1 MTSTQTIF
9 IPLFTAATALFIWSC
24 WKRLS
29 LTALGKADDRLDDI
43 GQRVGDTLRY
53 AFAQV
58 RVLQKPYGIVHLA
71 IFWCFLVL
79 MAANAEFILHGLF
92 PAISMELLP
101 TFLYVP
107 LVLSIEIASLV
118 ALVAV
123 SIAMVRRLVA
133 PPYPEARTFEAF
145 FILFLIGLLMAAYFT
160 MNAATISWLQGYLNV
175 AQQKGNTNL
184 AGQIQNALSAMTG
197 TMPVAER
204 LAALISPA
212 RAKQVHDLSWWTHAL
227 VLLLF
232 MNLLPLSKHF
242 HIITAIPNVFL
253 RRREHP
259 PLPERE
265 EFNAGN
271 SFGIS
276 QVDGYTWKELLDSF
290 SCTECGRC
298 QNVCPADQ
306 TRKPLN
312 PRGVIAQ
319 LKHNL
324 MANGPLLKQGKAATV
339 PLIGEGEASISEEAI
354 WSCTTCGACLQACP
368 VFIEQMPKL
377 IPLRRHLVEMES
389 RFPEELLNLF
399 ENMEGRSNPWGIA
412 PTERGK
418 WATQLGERPYE
429 PGKSEYLFYVGCAG
443 SFDARAKQITVATA
457 LLLDKAGVSW
467 GMLGKDEKCC
477 GDSLRRLGNEYVF
490 DKLAKEN
497 VALFKERGIKKVVVQ
512 CPHCLTTLKNDY
524 KQYGIELEVIHH
536 SQLLLY
542 LVQDGRLKL
551 PKQADLGK
559 LVYHDSCY
567 LGRHNGIYDEPREAL
582 ELATGAIPLEMP
594 RNREDGFCCGAGG
607 GRMWMEEFT
616 GDRINL
622 VRAAEA
628 LEQKPD
634 TICTACPYCLT
645 MLDDGIKDLKADKV
659 QVKDIAEVMA
669 EAVLR

>member
-1 MTSTQTIF
+1 MTPTPTIF
-9 IPLFTAATALFIWSC
+9 APLFIAATALFVWSC

-29 LTALGKADDRLDDI
+29 LTALGRPEERLDNI
-43 GQRVGDTLRY
+43 GQRIGDTLSY
-53 AFAQV
+53 AFAQK
-58 RVLQKPYGIVHLA
+58 RVLAKPSGLIHVA

-79 MAANAEFILHGLF
+79 MIANTEFLLHGLF
-92 PAISMELLP
+92 PAVNFTRLPDGIFMPLMQMIDVVSLITLL
-101 TFLYVP
+101 
-107 LVLSIEIASLV
+107 
-118 ALVAV
+118 AV
-123 SIAMVRRLVA
+123 TAAAIRRLVA

-145 FILFLIGLLMAAYFT
+145 FILFLIATLMLANFGV
-160 MNAATISWLQGYLNV
+160 NAAKISRMQGSTLV
-175 AQQKGNTNL
+175 L
-184 AGQIQNALSAMTG
+184 AESI
-197 TMPVAER
+197 MP
-204 LAALISPA
+204 ISSWFAPYVPSGA
-212 RAKQVHDLSWWTHAL
+212 GKLVHDLSWWTHAL

-265 EFNAGN
+265 EFSAGN
-271 SFGIS
+271 SFGINR
-276 QVDGYTWKELLDSF
+276 VDGYTWKELLDAF

-298 QNVCPADQ
+298 QMACPADQ
-306 TRKPLN
+306 TGKPLN

-324 MANGPLLKQGKAATV
+324 MANGPLLKQGQPAGT
-339 PLIGEGEASISEEAI
+339 PLIGEGDASISEEAI
-354 WSCTTCGACLQACP
+354 WACTTCGACLQSCP

-389 RFPEELLNLF
+389 KFPEELLNLF

-418 WATQLGERPYE
+418 WASQLGDRPYE

-551 PKQADLGK
+551 PKQAELGK

-567 LGRHNGIYDEPREAL
+567 LGRHNNIYDEPREAL
-582 ELATGAIPLEMP
+582 ALATGAEPLEMP

-628 LEQKPD
+628 LEQQPD

-645 MLDDGIKDLKADKV
+645 MLDDGIKDLKAEKV

>member
-1 MTSTQTIF
+1 MTPTPTLF
-9 IPLFTAATALFIWSC
+9 APLFIAATALFVWSC

-29 LTALGKADDRLDDI
+29 LTALGKADDRLDSI
-43 GQRVGDTLRY
+43 GQRIADTLSY
-53 AFAQV
+53 AFAQK
-58 RVLQKPYGIVHLA
+58 RVLAKPSGLIHVA

-79 MAANAEFILHGLF
+79 MIANTEFLLHGLF
-92 PAISMELLP
+92 PGLTFTKLPDGIFMPLMQMIDVVSLITLLAVTAAAI
-101 TFLYVP
+101 
-107 LVLSIEIASLV
+107 
-118 ALVAV
+118 
-123 SIAMVRRLVA
+123 RRIVA

-145 FILFLIGLLMAAYFT
+145 FILFLIATLMLANFGV
-160 MNAATISWLQGYLNV
+160 NAAKISRMQGSTL
-175 AQQKGNTNL
+175 TL
-184 AGQIQNALSAMTG
+184 AESI
-197 TMPVAER
+197 MPISSLFAPYIPK
-204 LAALISPA
+204 AAGKL
-212 RAKQVHDLSWWTHAL
+212 VHDLSWWVHAL
-227 VLLLF
+227 TLLLF

-265 EFNAGN
+265 EFTPGN
-271 SFGIS
+271 SFGINR
-276 QVDGYTWKELLDSF
+276 VDGYTWKELLDSF

-306 TRKPLN
+306 TGKPLN
-312 PRGVIAQ
+312 PRGIIAQ

-324 MANGPLLKQGKAATV
+324 MTNGPLLKQGKAAST
-339 PLIGEGEASISEEAI
+339 PLIGEGDASISEEAI

-418 WATQLGERPYE
+418 WAAQLGERPYE
-429 PGKSEYLFYVGCAG
+429 PGKTEYLFYVGCAG

-490 DKLAKEN
+490 DRLAKEN
-497 VALFKERGIKKVVVQ
+497 VALFKERGIKKVIVQ
-512 CPHCLTTLKNDY
+512 CPHCLTALKNDY
-524 KQYGIELEVIHH
+524 RQYGIELEVVHH

-582 ELATGAIPLEMP
+582 ALATGAEPLEMP

-622 VRAAEA
+622 VRTKEA

-659 QVKDIAEVMA
+659 QVKDIAEIMA

>member
-1 MTSTQTIF
+1 MTPTPTIF
-9 IPLFTAATALFIWSC
+9 APLFIAATALFVWSC

-29 LTALGKADDRLDDI
+29 LTALGRPEERLDNI
-43 GQRVGDTLRY
+43 GQRIGDTLSY
-53 AFAQV
+53 AFAQK
-58 RVLQKPYGIVHLA
+58 RVLAKPSGLIHVA

-79 MAANAEFILHGLF
+79 MIANTEFLLHGLF
-92 PAISMELLP
+92 PAVNFTRLPDSIFMPLMQMIDVVSLITLL
-101 TFLYVP
+101 
-107 LVLSIEIASLV
+107 
-118 ALVAV
+118 AV
-123 SIAMVRRLVA
+123 TAAAIRRVVA

-145 FILFLIGLLMAAYFT
+145 FILFLIATLMLANFGV
-160 MNAATISWLQGYLNV
+160 NAAKISRMQ
-175 AQQKGNTNL
+175 
-184 AGQIQNALSAMTG
+184 G
-197 TMPVAER
+197 TMLELAKNIMPVSSLFAPYIPKTAGK
-204 LAALISPA
+204 L
-212 RAKQVHDLSWWTHAL
+212 VHDLSWWTHAL

-242 HIITAIPNVFL
+242 HIITAIPNIFL

-265 EFNAGN
+265 EFNPGN

-324 MANGPLLKQGKAATV
+324 MANGPLLKQGQPAST
-339 PLIGEGEASISEEAI
+339 PLIGEGDASISEEAI

-429 PGKSEYLFYVGCAG
+429 AGKSEYLFYVGCAG

-512 CPHCLTTLKNDY
+512 CPHCLTTLRNDY

-536 SQLLLY
+536 SQLLLH

-582 ELATGAIPLEMP
+582 ELATGAVPLEMP

-628 LEQKPD
+628 LEQQPD

>member
-1 MTSTQTIF
+1 MTPTPTIF
-9 IPLFTAATALFIWSC
+9 APLFIAATALFVWSC

-29 LTALGKADDRLDDI
+29 LTALGRPEERLDNI
-43 GQRVGDTLRY
+43 GQRIGDTLSY
-53 AFAQV
+53 AFAQK
-58 RVLQKPYGIVHLA
+58 RVLAKPSGLIHVA

-79 MAANAEFILHGLF
+79 MIANTEFLLHGLF
-92 PAISMELLP
+92 PAVNFTRLPDGIFMPLMQMIDVVSLITLL
-101 TFLYVP
+101 
-107 LVLSIEIASLV
+107 
-118 ALVAV
+118 AV
-123 SIAMVRRLVA
+123 TAAAIRRLVA

-145 FILFLIGLLMAAYFT
+145 FILFLIATLMLANFGV
-160 MNAATISWLQGYLNV
+160 NAAKISRMQGSTLV
-175 AQQKGNTNL
+175 L
-184 AGQIQNALSAMTG
+184 AESI
-197 TMPVAER
+197 MP
-204 LAALISPA
+204 ISSWFAPYVPSGA
-212 RAKQVHDLSWWTHAL
+212 GKLVHDLSWWTHAL

-265 EFNAGN
+265 EFSAGN
-271 SFGIS
+271 SFGINR
-276 QVDGYTWKELLDSF
+276 VDGYTWKELLDAF

-298 QNVCPADQ
+298 QMACPADQ
-306 TRKPLN
+306 TGKPLN

-324 MANGPLLKQGKAATV
+324 MANGPLLKQGQPAGT
-339 PLIGEGEASISEEAI
+339 PLIGEGDASISEEAI
-354 WSCTTCGACLQACP
+354 WACTTCGACLQSCP

-389 RFPEELLNLF
+389 KFPEELLNLF

-418 WATQLGERPYE
+418 WASQLGERPYE

-497 VALFKERGIKKVVVQ
+497 VALFKERGIRKVIVQ

-524 KQYGIELEVIHH
+524 RQYGIELEVIHH

-567 LGRHNGIYDEPREAL
+567 LGRHNNIYDEPREAL
-582 ELATGAIPLEMP
+582 ALATGAEPLEMP

-628 LEQKPD
+628 LEQQPD

-645 MLDDGIKDLKADKV
+645 MLDDGIKDLKAEKV

-669 EAVLR
+669 EAILR

>member
-1 MTSTQTIF
+1 MTPTPTIF
-9 IPLFTAATALFIWSC
+9 APLFIAATALFVWSC

-29 LTALGKADDRLDDI
+29 LTALGRPEERLDNI
-43 GQRVGDTLRY
+43 GQRIGDTLSY
-53 AFAQV
+53 AFAQK
-58 RVLQKPYGIVHLA
+58 RVLAKPSGLIHVA

-79 MAANAEFILHGLF
+79 MIANTEFLLHGLF
-92 PAISMELLP
+92 PAVNFTRLPDGIFMPLMQMIDVVSLITLL
-101 TFLYVP
+101 
-107 LVLSIEIASLV
+107 
-118 ALVAV
+118 AV
-123 SIAMVRRLVA
+123 TAAAIRRLVA

-145 FILFLIGLLMAAYFT
+145 FILFLIATLMLANFGV
-160 MNAATISWLQGYLNV
+160 NAAKISRMQGSTLV
-175 AQQKGNTNL
+175 L
-184 AGQIQNALSAMTG
+184 AESI
-197 TMPVAER
+197 MP
-204 LAALISPA
+204 ISSWFAPYVPSGA
-212 RAKQVHDLSWWTHAL
+212 GKLVHDLSWWTHAL

-265 EFNAGN
+265 EFSAGN
-271 SFGIS
+271 SFGINR
-276 QVDGYTWKELLDSF
+276 VDGYTWKELLDAF

-298 QNVCPADQ
+298 QMACPADQ
-306 TRKPLN
+306 TGKPLN

-324 MANGPLLKQGKAATV
+324 MANGPLLKQGQPAGT
-339 PLIGEGEASISEEAI
+339 PLIGEGDASISEEAI
-354 WSCTTCGACLQACP
+354 WACTTCGACLQSCP

-389 RFPEELLNLF
+389 KFPEELLNLF

-418 WATQLGERPYE
+418 WASQLGDRPYE

-497 VALFKERGIKKVVVQ
+497 VALFKERGIRKVIVQ

-524 KQYGIELEVIHH
+524 RQYGIELEVIHH

-567 LGRHNGIYDEPREAL
+567 LGRHNNIYDEPREAL
-582 ELATGAIPLEMP
+582 ALATGAEPLEMP

-628 LEQKPD
+628 LEQQPD

-645 MLDDGIKDLKADKV
+645 MLDDGIKDLKAEKV

-669 EAVLR
+669 EAILR

>member
-1 MTSTQTIF
+1 MTPTPTIF
-9 IPLFTAATALFIWSC
+9 APLFIAATALFVWSC

-29 LTALGKADDRLDDI
+29 LTALGRPEERLDNI
-43 GQRVGDTLRY
+43 GQRIGDTLSY
-53 AFAQV
+53 AFAQK
-58 RVLQKPYGIVHLA
+58 RVLAKPSGLIHVA

-79 MAANAEFILHGLF
+79 MIANTEFLLHGLF
-92 PAISMELLP
+92 PAINFTRLPDGIFMPLMQMIDVVSLITLL
-101 TFLYVP
+101 
-107 LVLSIEIASLV
+107 
-118 ALVAV
+118 AV
-123 SIAMVRRLVA
+123 TAAAIRRLVA

-145 FILFLIGLLMAAYFT
+145 FILFLIATLMLANFGV
-160 MNAATISWLQGYLNV
+160 NAAKISRMQGSTL
-175 AQQKGNTNL
+175 T
-184 AGQIQNALSAMTG
+184 
-197 TMPVAER
+197 
-204 LAALISPA
+204 LAAGIMPISSWFAPYVPSGA
-212 RAKQVHDLSWWTHAL
+212 GKLVHDLSWWTHAL

-265 EFNAGN
+265 EFHAGN
-271 SFGIS
+271 SFGIN

-298 QNVCPADQ
+298 QMACPADQ
-306 TRKPLN
+306 TGKPLN

-324 MANGPLLKQGKAATV
+324 MANGPLLKQGKAATTA
-339 PLIGEGEASISEEAI
+339 LIGEGDASISEEAI

-429 PGKSEYLFYVGCAG
+429 PGKTEYLFYVGCAG

-524 KQYGIELEVIHH
+524 RQYGIELEVIHH

-567 LGRHNGIYDEPREAL
+567 LGRHNAIYDEPREAL
-582 ELATGAIPLEMP
+582 ALATGAEPLEMP

-628 LEQKPD
+628 LEQQPD

-669 EAVLR
+669 EAALR

>member
-1 MTSTQTIF
+1 MTPTPTIF
-9 IPLFTAATALFIWSC
+9 APLFIAATALFVWSC

-29 LTALGKADDRLDDI
+29 LTALGRPEERLDNI
-43 GQRVGDTLRY
+43 GQRIGDTLSY
-53 AFAQV
+53 AFAQK
-58 RVLQKPYGIVHLA
+58 RVLAKPSGLIHVA

-79 MAANAEFILHGLF
+79 MIANTEFLLHGLF
-92 PAISMELLP
+92 PAVNFTRLPDGIFMPLMQMIDVVSLITLL
-101 TFLYVP
+101 
-107 LVLSIEIASLV
+107 
-118 ALVAV
+118 AV
-123 SIAMVRRLVA
+123 TAAAIRRLVA

-145 FILFLIGLLMAAYFT
+145 FILFLIATLMLANFGV
-160 MNAATISWLQGYLNV
+160 NAAKISRMQGSTLVLAESIMPISSWFAPYLPS
-175 AQQKGNTNL
+175 G
-184 AGQIQNALSAMTG
+184 AGKL
-197 TMPVAER
+197 
-204 LAALISPA
+204 
-212 RAKQVHDLSWWTHAL
+212 VHDLSWWTHAL

-271 SFGIS
+271 SFGIDR
-276 QVDGYTWKELLDSF
+276 VDGYSWKDLLDSF

-298 QNVCPADQ
+298 QMACPADQ
-306 TRKPLN
+306 TGKPLN

-324 MANGPLLKQGKAATV
+324 MANGPLLKQGKAATTA
-339 PLIGEGEASISEEAI
+339 LIGEGDASISEEAI

-429 PGKSEYLFYVGCAG
+429 PGKTEYLFYVGCAG

-497 VALFKERGIKKVVVQ
+497 VALFKERGIKKVIVQ

-524 KQYGIELEVIHH
+524 RQYGIELEVIHH

-582 ELATGAIPLEMP
+582 ALATGAEPLEMP

-622 VRAAEA
+622 VRATEA
-628 LEQKPD
+628 LEQQPD

>member
-1 MTSTQTIF
+1 MTPTPTIF
-9 IPLFTAATALFIWSC
+9 APLFIAATALFIWSC

-29 LTALGKADDRLDDI
+29 LTALGRPDNRLDNI
-43 GQRVGDTLRY
+43 GQRIGDTLSY
-53 AFAQV
+53 AFAQK
-58 RVLQKPYGIVHLA
+58 RVLAKPSGLIHVA

-79 MAANAEFILHGLF
+79 MVANTEFILHGLF
-92 PAISMELLP
+92 PGLTFTKLPDGIFMPLMQMIDVVSLITLLAVIAAAIRR
-101 TFLYVP
+101 
-107 LVLSIEIASLV
+107 
-118 ALVAV
+118 AV
-123 SIAMVRRLVA
+123 S

-145 FILFLIGLLMAAYFT
+145 FILFLIATLMLANFGV
-160 MNAATISWLQGYLNV
+160 NAAKISRMQGSTL
-175 AQQKGNTNL
+175 TL
-184 AGQIQNALSAMTG
+184 AESI
-197 TMPVAER
+197 MP
-204 LAALISPA
+204 ISSWFAPYIPSGA
-212 RAKQVHDLSWWTHAL
+212 GKLVHDLSWWTHAL

-253 RRREHP
+253 RRRDNP

-271 SFGIS
+271 SFGIN

-298 QNVCPADQ
+298 QMACPADQ

-312 PRGVIAQ
+312 PRGVIGQ

-324 MANGPLLKQGKAATV
+324 MANGPLLKEGKAATT
-339 PLIGEGEASISEEAI
+339 PLIGEGDASISEEAI

-429 PGKSEYLFYVGCAG
+429 PGRTEYLFYVGCAG
-443 SFDARAKQITVATA
+443 SFDARAKQISVATA

-497 VALFKERGIKKVVVQ
+497 VALFKERGIKKVIVQ

-536 SQLLLY
+536 SQLLLH

-582 ELATGAIPLEMP
+582 ALATGTEPLEMP

-628 LEQKPD
+628 LEQQPD

-645 MLDDGIKDLKADKV
+645 MLDDGIKDLRADKV
-659 QVKDIAEVMA
+659 QVKDIAEIMA

>member
-1 MTSTQTIF
+1 MTPTPTIF
-9 IPLFTAATALFIWSC
+9 APLFIAATALFVWSC

-29 LTALGKADDRLDDI
+29 LTALGRPEERLDNI
-43 GQRVGDTLRY
+43 GQRIGDTLSY
-53 AFAQV
+53 AFAQK
-58 RVLQKPYGIVHLA
+58 RVLAKPSGLIHVA

-79 MAANAEFILHGLF
+79 MIANTEFLLHGLF
-92 PAISMELLP
+92 PAVNFTRLPDSIFMPLMQMIDVVSLITLL
-101 TFLYVP
+101 
-107 LVLSIEIASLV
+107 
-118 ALVAV
+118 AV
-123 SIAMVRRLVA
+123 TAAAIRRVVA

-145 FILFLIGLLMAAYFT
+145 FILFLIATLMLANFGV
-160 MNAATISWLQGYLNV
+160 NAAKISRMQ
-175 AQQKGNTNL
+175 
-184 AGQIQNALSAMTG
+184 G
-197 TMPVAER
+197 TMLELAKNIMPVSSLFAPYIPKTAGK
-204 LAALISPA
+204 L
-212 RAKQVHDLSWWTHAL
+212 VHDLSWWTHAL

-242 HIITAIPNVFL
+242 HIITAIPNIFL

-265 EFNAGN
+265 EFNPGN

-324 MANGPLLKQGKAATV
+324 MANGPLLKQGQPAST
-339 PLIGEGEASISEEAI
+339 PLIGEGDASISEEAI

-497 VALFKERGIKKVVVQ
+497 VALFKERGIRKVVVQ
-512 CPHCLTTLKNDY
+512 CPHCLTTLRNDY

-536 SQLLLY
+536 SQLLLH

-582 ELATGAIPLEMP
+582 ELATGAVPLEMP

-628 LEQKPD
+628 LEQQPD

>member
-9 IPLFTAATALFIWSC
+9 IPLFTAATALFVWSC

-29 LTALGKADDRLDDI
+29 LTALGKADDRLDNI

-53 AFAQV
+53 AFAQK
-58 RVLQKPYGIVHLA
+58 RVLVKPSGLIHVA

-79 MAANAEFILHGLF
+79 MVANTEFILHGLF
-92 PAISMELLP
+92 PGLSFTKLPDSIFMPLMQMIDVVSLITLLAVTAAAI
-101 TFLYVP
+101 
-107 LVLSIEIASLV
+107 
-118 ALVAV
+118 
-123 SIAMVRRLVA
+123 RRLVA

-145 FILFLIGLLMAAYFT
+145 FILFLIATLMLANFGV
-160 MNAATISWLQGYLNV
+160 NAAKISRMQGSVLEMAKN
-175 AQQKGNTNL
+175 
-184 AGQIQNALSAMTG
+184 I
-197 TMPVAER
+197 MPVSSLFAPYIPK
-204 LAALISPA
+204 AAGKL
-212 RAKQVHDLSWWTHAL
+212 VHDLSWWTHAL

-242 HIITAIPNVFL
+242 HIITAIPNIFL

-324 MANGPLLKQGKAATV
+324 MANGPLLKQGQPATV
-339 PLIGEGEASISEEAI
+339 PLIGEGDASISEEAI

-418 WATQLGERPYE
+418 WAAQLGERPYE
-429 PGKSEYLFYVGCAG
+429 PGKTEYLFYVGCAG

-524 KQYGIELEVIHH
+524 RQYGIELEVIHH

-582 ELATGAIPLEMP
+582 ELATGAVPLEMP

>member
-1 MTSTQTIF
+1 MTPTPTLF
-9 IPLFTAATALFIWSC
+9 APLFIAATALFIWSC

-29 LTALGKADDRLDDI
+29 LTALGKPDDRLDNI
-43 GQRVGDTLRY
+43 GQRIGDTLRY
-53 AFAQV
+53 AFAQK
-58 RVLQKPYGIVHLA
+58 RVLAKPSGLIHVA

-79 MAANAEFILHGLF
+79 MVANTEFLLHGLF
-92 PAISMELLP
+92 PAFNFTKLPDSIFMPLMQMIDVVSLITLL
-101 TFLYVP
+101 
-107 LVLSIEIASLV
+107 
-118 ALVAV
+118 AV
-123 SIAMVRRLVA
+123 TAAAIRRLVA

-145 FILFLIGLLMAAYFT
+145 FILFLIAILMLANFGV
-160 MNAATISWLQGYLNV
+160 NAAKISRMQGSMLD
-175 AQQKGNTNL
+175 L
-184 AGQIQNALSAMTG
+184 AKNI
-197 TMPVAER
+197 MP
-204 LAALISPA
+204 ISSLFVPYIPKTA
-212 RAKQVHDLSWWTHAL
+212 GKLVHDLSWWTHAL

-253 RRREHP
+253 RRREQP
-259 PLPERE
+259 AVPERE
-265 EFNAGN
+265 EFSAGK
-271 SFGIS
+271 SFGVN

-298 QNVCPADQ
+298 QMACPADQ
-306 TRKPLN
+306 TGKPLN
-312 PRGVIAQ
+312 PRGLIAQ

-324 MANGPLLKQGKAATV
+324 MANGPLLKQGQSATV

-377 IPLRRHLVEMES
+377 IPLRRYLVETKS
-389 RFPEELLNLF
+389 TFPEELLNLF

-418 WATQLGERPYE
+418 WAAQLGERPYE
-429 PGKSEYLFYVGCAG
+429 SGKTEYLFYVGCAG

-524 KQYGIELEVIHH
+524 RQYGIELEVIHH

-582 ELATGAIPLEMP
+582 ALATGAEPLEMP

-628 LEQKPD
+628 LEQQPD

-645 MLDDGIKDLKADKV
+645 MLDDGIKDLNADKV

>member
-9 IPLFTAATALFIWSC
+9 TPLFIAATALFVWSC

-29 LTALGKADDRLDDI
+29 LTALGKADDRLEDI
-43 GQRVGDTLRY
+43 GQRIGDTLRY
-53 AFAQV
+53 AFAQK
-58 RVLQKPYGIVHLA
+58 RVLAKPSGLIHVA

-79 MAANAEFILHGLF
+79 MVANSEFILHGLF
-92 PAISMELLP
+92 PAINFSKLPDAISMPLLQMID
-101 TFLYVP
+101 V
-107 LVLSIEIASLV
+107 ISLIT
-118 ALVAV
+118 LLAV
-123 SIAMVRRLVA
+123 TAAAIRRIVS

-145 FILFLIGLLMAAYFT
+145 FILFLIATLMLANFGV
-160 MNAATISWLQGYLNV
+160 NAAKISRLQGENLNLFQHILPISSFFAAFV
-175 AQQKGNTNL
+175 PKG
-184 AGQIQNALSAMTG
+184 TG
-197 TMPVAER
+197 K
-204 LAALISPA
+204 L
-212 RAKQVHDLSWWTHAL
+212 VHDLSWWTHAL

-265 EFNAGN
+265 EFTPGN
-271 SFGIS
+271 GFGIS

-324 MANGPLLKQGKAATV
+324 MANGPLLKQGQAAAV
-339 PLIGEGEASISEEAI
+339 PLIGEGDASISEEAI

-429 PGKSEYLFYVGCAG
+429 PGKTEYLFYVGCAG

-497 VALFKERGIKKVVVQ
+497 VALFKERGIKKVIVQ

-524 KQYGIELEVIHH
+524 KQYGIELEVVHH